1 MGRRFWRSDWRSYRT
16 VFFLSMAIALGISVI
31 ARRSLRNMTVE
42 MPAASDRVLQ
52 DALREDT
59 DHSDAVIALL
69 VDSILSIVQNYYV
82 DEERIDERRLLDMA
96 LFKLTEDETVRLEN
110 HSDSYTLI
118 KGDRRLNLPLS
129 ESFGYR
135 DLIEHGAKI
144 ARFLDENQKNE
155 SKPAWQSKGANRF
168 VNAMLAGL
176 DPHSALLDPD
186 AYKELRQGTEGAF
199 GGVGVVVG
207 VRDNLLTVIKPLPR
221 SPAARFG
228 IHKND
233 RIMKIND
240 VSTFGVSLDHLV
252 EHMRGAPGSVVN
264 LSLLR
269 EGALSPETIAIK
281 REVIQ
286 VDSVES
292 KIIQADQYK
301 LLHLTL
307 ESFSSRTTREV
318 RDAIVK
324 AEKETQQKLAG
335 IVLDLRS
342 NPGGLLDQAVQV
354 SDLFLKNGRIVSTIG
369 RREEAENAA
378 LGYTEFDYPLVVLIN
393 GESASASEI
402 VAGALQ
408 DNDRAVVV
416 GQPSFGKGSVQTIFE
431 LPGEQALKLTIARYY
446 TPLGRSIQNV
456 GIMPHIWLQP
466 LTKNDS
472 NTNLLGVQRYK
483 SERFLAN
490 HLNNRKTHANKDT
503 RYATAEYKAYY
514 MVDKQNENGTEPVDP
529 EMEVAKQLVQSVAKH
544 YGVPSPEGT
553 RRAGHWLALTGK
565 KIKQKLAAQEE
576 VVNKYLEQTF
586 SVDWRRQESG
596 GTPAKFLHLVLAQN
610 LMVGVE
616 GDTIKIP
623 WEIQNSSAK
632 TIHRISLYA
641 RSDSD
646 DVNTYEALVGSLK
659 PKEKRTGF
667 FEFPIYTG
675 FQQTA
680 IRLQMGLAHD
690 SEPIDVAPQKLTLSI
705 QRRDRPQ
712 LSANLELREDKGGRV
727 PLALEAEESGLLRVV
742 VKNES
747 KVAVKNVR
755 VRVVNLSGS
764 QIKIADQERKLADL
778 AAGQS
783 QSVQFDVH
791 AQKQLFSAPLG
802 VGVEVESEQ
811 MAEPLRQYF
820 MIHAVPNA
828 SGRMSNLIS
837 RP

>member
-1 MGRRFWRSDWRSYRT
+1 MGRKFERMNWRSYRT
-16 VFFLSMAIALGISVI
+16 VFLLSMGMALCISVI
-31 ARRSLRNMTVE
+31 AKSYLRSTTVE

-52 DALREDT
+52 EALKEDT
-59 DHSDAVIALL
+59 DRSDAVIALL
-69 VDSILSIVQNYYV
+69 VDSILSIIQNYYV
-82 DEERIDERRLLDMA
+82 DEERIDERKLLDMA
-96 LFKLTEDETVRLEN
+96 LYKLTEDETFRLEN
-110 HSDSYTLI
+110 HTDSYTLV
-118 KGDRRLNLPLS
+118 KGEQRLTLPIS
-129 ESFGYR
+129 DQFEYR

-144 ARFLDENQKNE
+144 ARFLDEGQK
-155 SKPAWQSKGANRF
+155 KPTSIGWQSKGANRF

-176 DPHSALLDPD
+176 DPHSSLLDSD

-221 SPAARFG
+221 SPAARYG

-233 RIMKIND
+233 RIMKINET
-240 VSTFGVSLDHLV
+240 STFGVSLDHLV

-292 KIIQADQYK
+292 KLLDVYQNK
-301 LLHLTL
+301 MLHLTI

-324 AEKETQQKLAG
+324 AEKETQRKLAG

-354 SDLFLKNGRIVSTIG
+354 SDLFLKSGRIVSTIG
-369 RREEAENAA
+369 RREEAENAG

-446 TPLGRSIQNV
+446 TPSGRSIQNV

-466 LTKNDS
+466 LLKSDS
-472 NTNLLGVQRYK
+472 NNNLLGVQRYK

-490 HLNNRKTHANKDT
+490 HLNNRKAPPKDT
-503 RYATAEYKAYY
+503 RFLTPEYKAYY
-514 MVDKQNENGTEPVDP
+514 LVDKQNESGSEIPDP
-529 EMEVAKQLVQSVAKH
+529 ELAVAKQLILDVAKH
-544 YGVPSPEGT
+544 YGVPTPEGT
-553 RRAGHWLALTGK
+553 RRAGHWLSLTGK
-565 KIKQKLAAQEE
+565 KIKQDLAAQEE
-576 VVNKYLEQTF
+576 VVNKYLEQSF
-586 SVDWRRQESG
+586 KVDWRRQEGSSS
-596 GTPAKFLHLVLAQN
+596 PSKSLRLVLLQN
-610 LMVGVE
+610 LMTVVE
-616 GDTIKIP
+616 GETVKIP
-623 WEIQNSSAK
+623 WEIQNTSIKAV
-632 TIHRISLYA
+632 HRVSLYA

-646 DVNTYEALVGSLK
+646 DVNTYETLVGTLK

-667 FEFPIYTG
+667 FEFPVYMG
-675 FQQTA
+675 FQQSA

-690 SEPIDVAPQKLTLSI
+690 SEPMDLAPQKLTLAV
-705 QRRDRPQ
+705 QKRDRPQ
-712 LSANLELREDKGGRV
+712 LSASLDLREDKGGRV
-727 PLALEAEESGLLRVV
+727 AHTLEADESGILRVV

-747 KVAVKNVR
+747 KVPVKNVR
-755 VRVVNLSGS
+755 VRLVNLSGS
-764 QIKIADQERKLADL
+764 QIKLSDKELKVSELS
-778 AAGQS
+778 AGQS
-783 QSVQFDVH
+783 HMVHFDIQAH
-791 AQKQLFSAPLG
+791 SQLVSAPLG
-802 VGVEVESEQ
+802 IGLEVESEQ

-820 MIHAVPNA
+820 MIHAIPNA
-828 SGRMSNLIS
+828 SGRFSNLIS

>member
-1 MGRRFWRSDWRSYRT
+1 MARRSWRSEWRNYRT
-16 VFFLSMAIALGISVI
+16 VFLLSMSVALGISVI
-31 ARRSLRNMTVE
+31 ARRSLRDVTIE

-52 DALREDT
+52 EALREEA
-59 DHSDAVIALL
+59 DHSDAVIGLL

-96 LFKLTEDETVRLEN
+96 LYKLTEDESVRLEN
-110 HSDSYTLI
+110 APDSYTLI
-118 KGDRRLNLPLS
+118 KGQQRLTLPMS
-129 ESFGYR
+129 ETFGYR
-135 DLIEHGAKI
+135 ELIEHGTKI
-144 ARFLDENQKNE
+144 ARFLDDGQKRDA
-155 SKPAWQSKGANRF
+155 KLGWQSKGANRF

-240 VSTFGVSLDHLV
+240 ISTFGVSLDHLV

-292 KIIQADQYK
+292 KIVQVDQNK
-301 LLHLTL
+301 ILHLTV
-307 ESFSSRTTREV
+307 ESFASRTTREV

-335 IVLDLRS
+335 VVLDLRS

-369 RREEAENAA
+369 RREEAENAG

-466 LTKNDS
+466 LAKNDS
-472 NTNLLGVQRYK
+472 NSNLLGVQRYK
-483 SERFLAN
+483 NERFLAN
-490 HLNNRKTHANKDT
+490 HLNNRKALPKDT
-503 RYATAEYKAYY
+503 RYTTAEYKGYY
-514 MVDKQNENGTEPVDP
+514 LVDRPSEGASEPADP
-529 EMEVAKQLVQSVAKH
+529 EMDVAKQLIQAVAKH

-565 KIKQKLAAQEE
+565 KIKQKLLAQED
-576 VVNKYLEQTF
+576 VVDKYLEQAF
-586 SVDWRRQESG
+586 KVDWGAQDVGAS
-596 GTPAKFLHLVLAQN
+596 PAKSLRLTLTQN
-610 LMVGVE
+610 LMTAME
-616 GDTIKIP
+616 GDTVKIP
-623 WEIQNSSAK
+623 WEMQNTSSK
-632 TIHRISLYA
+632 TIHRVSLYA

-646 DVNTYEALVGSLK
+646 DVNTYETLVGTLK

-667 FEFPIYTG
+667 FEFPVYMG
-675 FQQTA
+675 FQQST

-690 SEPIDVAPQKLTLSI
+690 SEPIDLAPQKLTLAI

-712 LSANLELREDKGGRV
+712 LSAHLELREDKGGRI
-727 PLALEAEESGLLRVV
+727 PLTLEAEESGVLRVV

-747 KVAVKNVR
+747 KVSVKNVR
-755 VRVVNLSGS
+755 VRVVNLSGT
-764 QIKIADQERKLADL
+764 QVKVDTQEQKISELAS
-778 AAGQS
+778 GQS
-783 QSVQFDVH
+783 QNIQFDIH
-791 AQKQLFSAPLG
+791 AQRQIVSAPLG

>member
-1 MGRRFWRSDWRSYRT
+1 MSRKFGRISYRSYRT
-16 VFFLSMAIALGISVI
+16 IFFASLTLALIISVV
-31 ARRSLRNMTVE
+31 ARKSLRSTTVE

-52 DALREDT
+52 EALNEET
-59 DHSDAVIALL
+59 GQNDAVIALL

-82 DEERIDERRLLDMA
+82 DEERVDERKLLDMT
-96 LFKLTEDETVRLEN
+96 LYKLTEDETLRLEN
-110 HSDSYTLI
+110 KGDAYSLIRGEQRLTLPISDSF
-118 KGDRRLNLPLS
+118 
-129 ESFGYR
+129 EYR
-135 DLIEHGAKI
+135 DLIEHGSRI
-144 ARFLDENQKNE
+144 AQFLDAGQKKGE
-155 SKPAWQSKGANRF
+155 KAGWRSKGVNRF
-168 VNAMLAGL
+168 INAMLAGL
-176 DPHSALLDPD
+176 DPHSSLLDPE

-228 IHKND
+228 INKND
-233 RIMKIND
+233 RIMKINET
-240 VSTFGVSLDHLV
+240 STFGVSLDQLV

-269 EGALSPETIAIK
+269 DGAHSPQTMAIK

-292 KIIQADQYK
+292 KILEVEKHKI
-301 LLHLTL
+301 LHLTI

-324 AEKETQQKLAG
+324 AEKQVKNKLAG

-369 RREEAENAA
+369 RREEAENAG
-378 LGYTEFDYPLVVLIN
+378 LGYSEFDYPIVVLIN

-408 DNDRAVVV
+408 DNDRAVIV

-446 TPLGRSIQNV
+446 TPSGRSIQNV

-466 LTKNDS
+466 LTKNDTNS
-472 NTNLLGVQRYK
+472 NLLGMQRYK
-483 SERFLAN
+483 NERFLAN
-490 HLNNRKTHANKDT
+490 HLNNRKTPSKDARHQT
-503 RYATAEYKAYY
+503 PDFKSYY
-514 MVDKQNENGTEPVDP
+514 LVDRQNELASEASDP
-529 EMEVAKQLVQSVAKH
+529 ELAVAKDLIVDVAMH
-544 YGVPSPEGT
+544 YGVPTPEGT
-553 RRAGHWLALTGK
+553 RRAGHWLSLAGK
-565 KIKQKLAAQEE
+565 KIKQGLAAQEE
-576 VVNKYLEQTF
+576 AVNKYLAQSF
-586 SVDWRRQESG
+586 KVDWLRQDAS
-596 GTPAKFLHLVLAQN
+596 PNAAKSLRLVLLQN
-610 LMVGVE
+610 LMTVVE
-616 GDTIKIP
+616 GETVKIP
-623 WEIQNSSAK
+623 WEIQNTSAK
-632 TIHRISLYA
+632 PINRISLYA

-646 DVNTYEALVGSLK
+646 DVNTYETLVGSLQ
-659 PKEKRTGF
+659 PKEKKTGF
-667 FEFPIYTG
+667 FEFPVYMG
-675 FQQTA
+675 FQQSM

-690 SEPIDVAPQKLTLSI
+690 SEPTDIAPQKITLSV
-705 QRRDRPQ
+705 QKRDKPQ
-712 LSANLELREDKGGRV
+712 LSASLELREDRGGRV
-727 PLALEAEESGLLRVV
+727 SHTLEAGESGMLRVV

-747 KVAVKNVR
+747 KVPVKNVR

-764 QIKIADQERKLADL
+764 QINLSDKELKVSELL
-778 AAGQS
+778 AGQS
-783 QSVQFDVH
+783 QTVNFDVQ
-791 AQKQLFSAPLG
+791 AQSQLVSAPLG
-802 VGVEVESEQ
+802 VGLEVESGQ

-820 MIHAVPNA
+820 MIHAIPNA
-828 SGRMSNLIS
+828 SGRFSNLIT